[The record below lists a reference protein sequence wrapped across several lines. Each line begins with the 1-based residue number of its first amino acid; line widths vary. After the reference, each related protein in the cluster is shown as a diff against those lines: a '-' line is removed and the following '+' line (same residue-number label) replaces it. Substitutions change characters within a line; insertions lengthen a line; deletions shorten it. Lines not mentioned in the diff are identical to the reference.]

1 MKAFLLDWVSFITHP
16 TTTLQFILLFSSSAL
31 EDCSAS
37 PNPPKED
44 GTIGPGGLLCSL
56 GALRGKK
63 KSGWGKEV
71 STLGTQE
78 TGPGPVG
85 SPLPGPP
92 AKCPTGNFTS
102 EMRDSA
108 TLGGEPTSQTR
119 ACLQI

>member
-1 MKAFLLDWVSFITHP
+1 M
-16 TTTLQFILLFSSSAL
+16 
-31 EDCSAS
+31 
-37 PNPPKED
+37 
-44 GTIGPGGLLCSL
+44 CSL

-63 KSGWGKEV
+63 EIRLGEKEV

-102 EMRDSA
+102 EMRQCHFGRRTHLLNSGLFA
-108 TLGGEPTSQTR
+108 N
-119 ACLQI
+119 INV

>member
-1 MKAFLLDWVSFITHP
+1 M
-16 TTTLQFILLFSSSAL
+16 
-31 EDCSAS
+31 S

-44 GTIGPGGLLCSL
+44 GTIGPGGLVCSL

-63 KSGWGKEV
+63 EIRLGEKEV

-92 AKCPTGNFTS
+92 AKCPTGNLTS
-102 EMRDSA
+102 EMRQCHFGRGTHLPNSGLFA
-108 TLGGEPTSQTR
+108 N
-119 ACLQI
+119 INV